1 MLTGKAETKHGTR
14 ARASSTR
21 YFFSCFLVSSHPPSW
36 PQALLSPGLPSL
48 RRLSWETC
56 RMACR
61 MAFWTICL
69 LVFCSFTSSSSF
81 PDFSPGANTMTSFS
95 RYTLGFLEVDRQ
107 RAGADGG
114 PGNRGA
120 GSRRA
125 RRVRAG
131 RSAPRTAPCARSR
144 AAAQRWARAASTMH
158 RSAGGRRRGNPA
170 QLLLGPRASLAIHRR
185 RSRALLPLP
194 PKQEGRKG
202 KPDRKGAGC
211 QYKVCLPLCP
221 PIRNAP
227 RDNVRR
233 PAIFCASG
241 NGD

>member
-1 MLTGKAETKHGTR
+1 MRSPPAPLPAWTSAEKEDKR
-14 ARASSTR
+14 
-21 YFFSCFLVSSHPPSW
+21 V
-36 PQALLSPGLPSL
+36 
-48 RRLSWETC
+48 
-56 RMACR
+56 
-61 MAFWTICL
+61 
-69 LVFCSFTSSSSF
+69 
-81 PDFSPGANTMTSFS
+81 PGANTMTSFS

-202 KPDRKGAGC
+202 KPDRKVIARFPG
-211 QYKVCLPLCP
+211 
-221 PIRNAP
+221 
-227 RDNVRR
+227 RR
-233 PAIFCASG
+233 TTNCF
-241 NGD
+241 